1 MKRASAVERANP
13 NSVLRTFR
21 PGGTVIA
28 ESERMTSRGFFA
40 AIVAAGRRRLTGGG
54 VILFVLGALLAAP
67 GVAQTPAPGSVLV
80 PESSAPANSAAA
92 PSATPTNPTANAAPA
107 AKPAEPFHLNIGLEG
122 TGGQQ
127 GQVSV
132 AIQIVL
138 IMTLLSVAPSIV
150 LLMTSFTRIV
160 IVLGFVRTALGTPSA
175 PSNQIIVGLSLFL
188 TFFLMGPVIDRVQ
201 KEALAPYLDG
211 KITSTQAL
219 DAASQPLKEFMLKQ
233 TRTRD
238 LEYFLELGGFG
249 PTAIKDLPMRVVIP
263 AFVVSELQTAFQMGF
278 LLFLPF
284 LVIDFLVSSVLMAL
298 GMMMMPP
305 VTIALPLKL
314 LLFVLVDGWHLVVK
328 SIVQSFA

>member
-1 MKRASAVERANP
+1 MTWLTRCLMGAALAV
-13 NSVLRTFR
+13 
-21 PGGTVIA
+21 
-28 ESERMTSRGFFA
+28 
-40 AIVAAGRRRLTGGG
+40 VALVFT
-54 VILFVLGALLAAP
+54 AP
-67 GVAQTPAPGSVLV
+67 
-80 PESSAPANSAAA
+80 SAAA
-92 PSATPTNPTANAAPA
+92 QTGAAVITPA
-107 AKPAEPFHLNIGLEG
+107 AQAPVPSGQSAPTPAKSGDPFRLNIGLEG
-122 TGGQQ
+122 SGQAG

-132 AIQIVL
+132 AVQIV
-138 IMTLLSVAPSIV
+138 IVMTLLSVAPSIV

-188 TFFLMGPVIDRVQ
+188 TFFLMGPVFDRVQ
-201 KEALAPYLDG
+201 KEAIRPYLDNH
-211 KITSTQAL
+211 ITSVEAI
-219 DAASQPLKEFMLKQ
+219 DKASVPLKEFMLKQ

-249 PTAIKDLPMRVVIP
+249 PTAVKDLPMRVVIP
-263 AFVVSELQTAFQMGF
+263 AFVISELQTSFQMGF

-305 VTIALPLKL
+305 TVVALPLKL

-328 SIVQSFA
+328 SLMQSFVN